1 MCGGVGRYWMS
12 GGLKRGGA
20 CGINEK
26 ESKKKDRRTIWCR
39 PMRFPVKRS
48 IRAELS
54 SIYDSH
60 MVWFQSRPPTPP
72 ANKKMG
78 WIDPPSLSLSI
89 SFHPI
94 GAAQEPGP
102 SRTSVSI
109 SEKVS
114 ATNTKK
120 TTYALDALAPGRP
133 SIYKNGQV
141 IHDSSISIY
150 SSNQC
155 QMYYADTHTHTPLG
169 SGSNPPSPLFGLF
182 IHPIWSSS
190 TPPSIR
196 RLCMNPIMIITTSHV
211 YKCVYS
217 YRHCAPSSLDTFPF
231 SGRHTVALC
240 MYVCMSGLGLY

>member
-114 ATNTKK
+114 ATITKK

-155 QMYYADTHTHTPLG
+155 QMYYADTHTHHLAVAAIPL
-169 SGSNPPSPLFGLF
+169 PPFLAFLF
-182 IHPIWSSS
+182 IRYDHHQPLHPSVDCVWILLW
-190 TPPSIR
+190 
-196 RLCMNPIMIITTSHV
+196 LLLLVMCTSV
-211 YKCVYS
+211 YTATDIV
-217 YRHCAPSSLDTFPF
+217 HPVP
-231 SGRHTVALC
+231 
-240 MYVCMSGLGLY
+240 